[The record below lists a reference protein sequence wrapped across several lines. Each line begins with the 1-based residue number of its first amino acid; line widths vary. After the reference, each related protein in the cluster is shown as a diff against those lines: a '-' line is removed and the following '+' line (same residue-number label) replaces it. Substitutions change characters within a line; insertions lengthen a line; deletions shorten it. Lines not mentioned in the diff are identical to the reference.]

1 MDLRYQTLK
10 ESEEMLKNE
19 LALERQKY
27 DMNIDKIKREEVLL
41 TTNNIALSDE
51 ISNMR
56 YELNKERECN
66 LDNMNNLNCTKE
78 NFLNLQVKFE
88 HIQSELNS

>member
-19 LALERQKY
+19 LALEKQKY
-27 DMNIDKIKREEVLL
+27 DMGIDKLKREEMLL
-41 TTNNIALSDE
+41 TSNNSALSDE
-51 ISNMR
+51 IFTMR
-56 YELNKERECN
+56 IELSKERECN

-78 NFLNLQVKFE
+78 NYLNLQVKFE
-88 HIQSELNS
+88 QVQSELNS